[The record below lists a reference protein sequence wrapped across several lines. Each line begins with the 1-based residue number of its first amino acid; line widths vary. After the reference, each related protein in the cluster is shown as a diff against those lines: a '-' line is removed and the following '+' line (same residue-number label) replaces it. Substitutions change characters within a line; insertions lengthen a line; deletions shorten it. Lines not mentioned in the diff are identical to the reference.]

1 MRVTTCSVI
10 SVAVQLITTGGIL
23 CHAFNSRALLLVL
36 RLGLSASLTWR
47 SITDRRQ
54 LGATHRR
61 RRTERCSH
69 VAVNRSALIVLFGCS
84 TVGLALP
91 FIVGFALRF
100 FFFLFRFP
108 FFSNFFEL

>member
-1 MRVTTCSVI
+1 
-10 SVAVQLITTGGIL
+10 
-23 CHAFNSRALLLVL
+23 
-36 RLGLSASLTWR
+36 
-47 SITDRRQ
+47 
-54 LGATHRR
+54 
-61 RRTERCSH
+61 
-69 VAVNRSALIVLFGCS
+69 VLFGCS